1 MTQQLDQQRNPSVL
15 KAIASWRMIV
25 ILVLGFSSGI
35 PLALTGQTL
44 LKWMTDAGVDLTTIG
59 LFAMVGT
66 PYSLK
71 FLWAPILDRYSIPFF
86 GRRRGW
92 ILIMQALLVAVLMTI
107 GIFDPSSNKAAIA
120 AMAVAI
126 AFFSATQDIVVDAYR
141 REIASDLELGFA
153 TAVYINGYRIAM
165 LVSGGVALGLA
176 DFMPWAQVY
185 QIMAVVML
193 ACMAVTFFA
202 PEPKVTRTPQKLSEA
217 VVSPFVEFFTRTTFG
232 DGLII
237 LLFILFYKAGDQ
249 MASVMTMTYYGKAG
263 GFSNLEIAGVV
274 KGFGIWASLAGAFL
288 GGLAILKIGINK
300 ALWIFGFFQAASTA
314 CFVALLYFPHNLIA
328 LGAIVSFENITGG
341 MGTAAYSAYMA
352 SMTNRK
358 FTATQFALL
367 TSIMSLPRNYF
378 GAPTGY
384 IAENYGWEFLFYF
397 CTFAAIPGM
406 LLLLKVAPWNAK
418 IPPNEA
424 KT

>member
-1 MTQQLDQQRNPSVL
+1 M
-15 KAIASWRMIV
+15 
-25 ILVLGFSSGI
+25 GFSSGI

-71 FLWAPILDRYSIPFF
+71 FLWAPLLDRYSIPFF

-92 ILIMQALLVAVLMTI
+92 ILIMHTFLICTLLTI
-107 GIFDPSSNKAAIA
+107 GLFDPASNKAAIA
-120 AMAVAI
+120 ALAVAI
-126 AFFSATQDIVVDAYR
+126 AFFSATQDIVIDAYR
-141 REIASDLELGFA
+141 REVVNDMELGFA

-165 LVSGGVALGLA
+165 LISGGVALGLS
-176 DFMPWAQVY
+176 DFLPWAQVY
-185 QIMAVVML
+185 QLMAGTIL
-193 ACMAVTFFA
+193 FCMIVTFFA
-202 PEPKVTRTPQKLSEA
+202 PEPKVTRLPQKLSEA
-217 VVSPFVEFFTRTTFG
+217 VISPFIEFFSRTTFA

-249 MASVMTMTYYGKAG
+249 MASVMTMTYYGKVG
-263 GFSNLEIAGVV
+263 GFTNLQIAGVV
-274 KGFGIWASLAGAFL
+274 KGFGLWATLAGAFI
-288 GGLAILKIGINK
+288 GGIAILKIGINK
-300 ALWIFGFFQAASTA
+300 ALWIFGFLQAASTA
-314 CFVALLYFPHNLIA
+314 VFVALIYYPQNLVA
-328 LGAIVSFENITGG
+328 LGAVVSFENLTGG

-384 IAENYGWEFLFYF
+384 MAENYGWEFLFYF
-397 CTFAAIPGM
+397 CALAAIPGM

-418 IPPNEA
+418 LPPNDPEA
-424 KT
+424 KA